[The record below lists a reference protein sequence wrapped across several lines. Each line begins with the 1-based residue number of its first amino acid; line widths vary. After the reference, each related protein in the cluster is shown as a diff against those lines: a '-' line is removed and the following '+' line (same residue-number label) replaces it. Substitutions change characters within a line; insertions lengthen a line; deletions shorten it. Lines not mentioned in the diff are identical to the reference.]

1 MKAILLMRLKA
12 VLLTYTQ
19 KIEQETN
26 YESMQADLLLAIDI
40 NPNYAKKNNWYWPNY
55 LIVQF
60 RKIYDGPMN
69 MFQPKVRINEMNYN
83 FFCC

>member
-1 MKAILLMRLKA
+1 MNEGHF
-12 VLLTYTQ
+12 TNETQ
-19 KIEQETN
+19 SSSFDIHIKFEQETN
-26 YESMQADLLLAIDI
+26 YENMQADPLLAIDI

-69 MFQPKVRINEMNYN
+69 MF
-83 FFCC
+83 